1 MRSAPSLTPS
11 DSFNR
16 SFGLLVTAVCV
27 AGAVVAQARHAGIGW
42 SVVAVI
48 GAVCM
53 GALALWAPRRL
64 TPLSKAWMGLGMLMG
79 RVVNPLVFG
88 LMFFALITPVG
99 WVMRLR
105 GRDALRLRLDSSA
118 SSYWVDRRPPG
129 PRPESFKHQF

>member
-1 MRSAPSLTPS
+1 MRNAPSFVPS

-16 SFGLLVTAVCV
+16 SFGFLAMGVCA
-27 AGAVVAQARHAGIGW
+27 AGAVVAQVRHAVIGW

-105 GRDALRLRLDSSA
+105 GRDALRLRLDPSA
-118 SSYWVDRRPPG
+118 QSYWVDRRPPG